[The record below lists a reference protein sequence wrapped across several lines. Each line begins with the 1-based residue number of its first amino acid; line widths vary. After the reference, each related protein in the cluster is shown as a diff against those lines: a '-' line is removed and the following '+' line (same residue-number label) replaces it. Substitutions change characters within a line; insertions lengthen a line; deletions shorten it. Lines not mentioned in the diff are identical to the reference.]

1 MLSVEELKTRSYE
14 ERMEDV
20 MKELPIRSSEWTNYN
35 VSDPGITILENL
47 TAFLALQGVEIVS
60 LSYRAKM
67 ALLKMAG
74 FVPAKGK
81 CARVLLSAEDLP
93 YPVTI
98 PPLGRF
104 TLGNLTFETNKEVTV
119 GSFGLTGVFA
129 WDKDGFKDFS
139 YILDRELHV
148 PAKLFGEKPVAD
160 NAVYF
165 IFGGNTDELNEA
177 IFYARMVEN
186 NARNATEDRTEHI
199 FADIDWEVYTPT
211 GFEKVNARDFTG
223 AFVNS
228 GEIRLNLSGKKL
240 AVYEETAT
248 QGYCIRAVLTRAEY
262 DIVPR
267 ITNLFGF
274 LFEVWQKD
282 TRSFCMTTGKNDRIT
297 IKSPIGKDV
306 YYLVFGKEKKGSSY
320 KRYELSSTLDRQ
332 GRYVRYTDLGDDG
345 VSFEFDEQA
354 TGFAP
359 IKCKDAV
366 RVIVYSESV
375 MRKYNVGKVIGC
387 DDQEIEIPLE
397 NIVNDSFFLIARR
410 EGEDGYIYDFVR
422 PEKKVEGGLYY
433 HLLEGEGKIIIEDAG
448 DFIDADLFM
457 GSAAVTEGERG
468 NIAAGN
474 MVSIEDNSI
483 SERFYNPGA
492 GTGGAFRENLE
503 QVRDRFLKDLKSV
516 YRAVTASDYEEIV
529 KSTPGLCIR
538 KAKAILDENLN
549 TIKLAVLPDSD
560 EKFPTLSDIYID
572 RITERLEDRRLLT
585 SRYMIL
591 KPAFVAVGVK
601 CTVYVRRHFGD
612 CRKQIEDRIR
622 SRIDYINSDRNFG
635 ERLNFEDIFYAI
647 EDLECVDYV
656 YDLSLHSENDRLAKV
671 KEYDLYPRADCLCYP
686 GEIQLEIVTADR

>member
-1 MLSVEELKTRSYE
+1 
-14 ERMEDV
+14 
-20 MKELPIRSSEWTNYN
+20 
-35 VSDPGITILENL
+35 
-47 TAFLALQGVEIVS
+47 
-60 LSYRAKM
+60 
-67 ALLKMAG
+67 
-74 FVPAKGK
+74 
-81 CARVLLSAEDLP
+81 
-93 YPVTI
+93 
-98 PPLGRF
+98 
-104 TLGNLTFETNKEVTV
+104 
-119 GSFGLTGVFA
+119 
-129 WDKDGFKDFS
+129 
-139 YILDRELHV
+139 
-148 PAKLFGEKPVAD
+148 
-160 NAVYF
+160 
-165 IFGGNTDELNEA
+165 
-177 IFYARMVEN
+177 
-186 NARNATEDRTEHI
+186 
-199 FADIDWEVYTPT
+199 
-211 GFEKVNARDFTG
+211 
-223 AFVNS
+223 
-228 GEIRLNLSGKKL
+228 
-240 AVYEETAT
+240 
-248 QGYCIRAVLTRAEY
+248 
-262 DIVPR
+262 
-267 ITNLFGF
+267 
-274 LFEVWQKD
+274 
-282 TRSFCMTTGKNDRIT
+282 
-297 IKSPIGKDV
+297 
-306 YYLVFGKEKKGSSY
+306 
-320 KRYELSSTLDRQ
+320 
-332 GRYVRYTDLGDDG
+332 
-345 VSFEFDEQA
+345 
-354 TGFAP
+354 
-359 IKCKDAV
+359 
-366 RVIVYSESV
+366 
-375 MRKYNVGKVIGC
+375 
-387 DDQEIEIPLE
+387 
-397 NIVNDSFFLIARR
+397 
-410 EGEDGYIYDFVR
+410 
-422 PEKKVEGGLYY
+422 
-433 HLLEGEGKIIIEDAG
+433 
-448 DFIDADLFM
+448 M

-560 EKFPTLSDIYID
+560 EKFPALSDIYID